1 MWQMARKALRG
12 AAGLALL
19 VSAPL
24 NVTSAAD
31 DVPVSQEL
39 RQRSTEILTILN
51 GGGDP
56 ATTFAASFR
65 KAVPDA
71 QMQALIASL
80 QRQLGTAMGVESL
93 TPLGEHEATVR
104 LIFEKGTARAW
115 ITLSPQPPGQ
125 VTGLRVTGIMP
136 TDIADLASL
145 DDVAAAFATAPGK
158 TGFLVQDLD
167 ENNPAVALR
176 GERTF
181 AIGSTFKLVILAEL
195 VREID
200 DGLREWTD
208 TVTLDRTE
216 LPAGAFRALPPGTQ
230 VPLRRLAE
238 EMIRVSDNSAT
249 DLLLAELGRTRIEAM
264 QARIGF
270 THAARNIPFLSTME
284 AFKLKGVE
292 GGALGRRYLAQDT
305 DGRRAMLAGE
315 VADVPGRAVGDLF
328 ADGTPVMI
336 ERLEWFAAPA
346 DLARAMRWFQGRKD
360 SANGQEALRILA
372 LNPGPA
378 ANLTGEVSYAGF
390 KGGSEPGVLN
400 MTVLLQDRSGRWIVV
415 TASLND
421 PRAGV
426 DEARFQALFTR
437 ALELAIKG

>member
-1 MWQMARKALRG
+1 MWQTARKALRA

-19 VSAPL
+19 LSAPL
-24 NVTSAAD
+24 NITSAAD
-31 DVPVSQEL
+31 DVPVSHEL
-39 RQRSTEILTILN
+39 RQRCAEILTILN

-56 ATTFAASFR
+56 ATTFTASFR
-65 KAVPDA
+65 KAVPDT

-80 QRQLGTAMGVESL
+80 QRQLGTATGIESL
-93 TPLGEHEATVR
+93 TPIGEHEATLR
-104 LIFEKGTARAW
+104 LTFEKGTARAW
-115 ITLSPQPPGQ
+115 IALAPQAPGQ

-136 TDIADLASL
+136 TNIAELASL
-145 DDVAAAFATAPGK
+145 DDVAAAFAAAPGK
-158 TGFLVQDLD
+158 AGFLVQDLD
-167 ENNPAVALR
+167 EDGPAVALR
-176 GERTF
+176 GKRPL
-181 AIGSTFKLVILAEL
+181 AIGSAFKLVILAEL

-200 DGLREWTD
+200 NGLREWTD
-208 TVTLDRTE
+208 TVTLDGTE

-249 DLLLAELGRTRIEAM
+249 DVLLNELGRTRIEAM

-270 THAARNIPFLSTME
+270 THGARNMPFLSTME
-284 AFKLKGVE
+284 AFKLKGVD
-292 GGALGRRYLAQDT
+292 GGALGHRYLAQDT

-315 VADVPGRAVGDLF
+315 IDDVPGRAVGDLF
-328 ADGTPVMI
+328 ADGIPVMI
-336 ERLEWFAAPA
+336 ERLEWFASPA
-346 DLARAMRWFQGRKD
+346 DLARAMRWFCSRKD

-378 ANLTGEVSYAGF
+378 ASLTGEVSYAGF

-400 MTVLLQDRSGRWIVV
+400 MTVLLKDRSGRWVVV

-421 PRAGV
+421 PHAGV